1 MNNPITIPD
10 SDEELLKECD
20 VNTFRSGGKGGQHLN
35 KTESAVRLTHMITG
49 IVVTCQN
56 GRSQYKNKRQCLTQL
71 RKKLEKLNYQDPV
84 RIPTKKPIKERER
97 ILENKKKH
105 SIKKQLRQKPK
116 MED

>member
-84 RIPTKKPIKERER
+84 RIPTKKPMKERER

>member
-35 KTESAVRLTHMITG
+35 KTESAVRLTHIITG

-84 RIPTKKPIKERER
+84 RIPTKKPMKERER
-97 ILENKKKH
+97 ILKNKKKH
-105 SIKKQLRQKPK
+105 SIKKQLRQKPE
-116 MED
+116 MDD